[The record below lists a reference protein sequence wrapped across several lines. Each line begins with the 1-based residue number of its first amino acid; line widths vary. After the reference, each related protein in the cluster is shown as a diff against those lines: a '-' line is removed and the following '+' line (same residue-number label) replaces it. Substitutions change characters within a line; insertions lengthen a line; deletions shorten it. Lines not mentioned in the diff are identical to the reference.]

1 MVITTDR
8 RAYHIRLVSTE
19 STALSSMRWTHPR
32 DELLALERQAEAARA
47 AEPVASGLAI
57 DRPHFNY
64 AISGD
69 EPAWRPLRAFDDR
82 SEEHTSELQSLMR
95 NSYAGFRLKQQKT
108 TKHRAGPKGDH
119 SQTR

>member
-19 STALSSMRWTHPR
+19 STALSSMRWTYPR

-57 DRPHFNY
+57 DRLHFNY

-69 EPAWRPLRAFDDR
+69 APAWRPLRAFDDGR
-82 SEEHTSELQSLMR
+82 RTYIEFPASIVNGEAPPLLDRKSTRL
-95 NSYAGFRLKQQKT
+95 NSS
-108 TKHRAGPKGDH
+108 H
-119 SQTR
+119 